1 MYLQLY
7 VYGLQY
13 KYICKEVMVMNNQDK
28 LDQIIQKQHGTVL
41 SSDLDLYEIPRVYLQ
56 MMVAEGKL
64 ERVDR
69 GVYVSI
75 DAIEDEMFSMQT
87 KYPKLVFSHETALY
101 LHGLTDRTP
110 FMYSASVPSGYKVVE
125 SVAERFKIYY
135 IKKDLH
141 ELGVETVQSSH
152 GNPIKSYNIERTICD
167 LIRSR
172 NRIDGQILNEALKR
186 FVKLKSADLSILMDY
201 ARKLKIDTVLKHYLE
216 VLL

>member
-1 MYLQLY
+1 
-7 VYGLQY
+7 
-13 KYICKEVMVMNNQDK
+13 MNNQDK
-28 LDQIIQKQHGTVL
+28 LDQLIQKQHGTVL

-152 GNPIKSYNIERTICD
+152 GNPVKTYNIERTICD

-172 NRIDGQILNEALKR
+172 NRIDGQ
-186 FVKLKSADLSILMDY
+186 
-201 ARKLKIDTVLKHYLE
+201 KIGRASCRGRV
-216 VLL
+216 

>member
-1 MYLQLY
+1 
-7 VYGLQY
+7 
-13 KYICKEVMVMNNQDK
+13 MVMNNQDK

-87 KYPKLVFSHETALY
+87 KYSKLVFSHETALY

-152 GNPIKSYNIERTICD
+152 GNPVKTYNIERTICD

>member
-1 MYLQLY
+1 MNYL
-7 VYGLQY
+7 
-13 KYICKEVMVMNNQDK
+13 EK
-28 LDQIIQKQHGTVL
+28 LEKLIEKQHGTVL
-41 SSDLDLYEIPRVYLQ
+41 SADLDLYEIPRTYLQ

-69 GVYVSI
+69 GVYVST
-75 DAIEDEMFSMQT
+75 DAIEDEMYSMQT
-87 KYPKLVFSHETALY
+87 KYPKLIYSHETALY
-101 LHGLTDRTP
+101 LHGLSDRTP
-110 FMYSASVPSGYKVVE
+110 FEYSASVPSGYKVVG

-135 IKKDLH
+135 IKKELH

-152 GNPIKSYNIERTICD
+152 GNPIRTYDIERTVCD

-172 NRIDGQILNEALKR
+172 NRIDVQILNEALKR

-201 ARKLKIDTVLKHYLE
+201 AKKLKIDAVLKNYLE